1 MANNEAIRKVLNS
14 GSGKALREYL
24 IFKANQ
30 LRDIYNVKE
39 KNDPF
44 EQAIEF
50 KASRRAYKKVMEILA
65 DIMDLTTEERE
76 RDPRDSYHVE

>member
-30 LRDIYNVKE
+30 LRDIDNLKE
-39 KNDPF
+39 KNDPS
-44 EQAIEF
+44 EQAIEL
-50 KASRRAYKKVMEILA
+50 KASKRAYTKLIEILA
-65 DIMDLTTEERE
+65 EMMDLTTEERE
-76 RDPRDSYHVE
+76 RDPRDSFHVE